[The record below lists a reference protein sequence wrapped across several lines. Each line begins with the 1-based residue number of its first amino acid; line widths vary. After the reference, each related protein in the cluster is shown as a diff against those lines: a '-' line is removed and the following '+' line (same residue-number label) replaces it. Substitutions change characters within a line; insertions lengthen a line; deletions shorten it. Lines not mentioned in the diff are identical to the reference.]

1 MLKLIQSGN
10 SKLHNQYMFNIE
22 VSTEICGRAICKGC
36 YAFKEQLRYP
46 SVVKARNSRY
56 LASQEVDFSQRIIK
70 EIQSIKKPFKA
81 FRIHSA
87 GEFYSQEYI
96 NKWTA
101 IAQALPNSSFYAFT
115 KRLPDFDFSQLVAL
129 PNVAIINSLHTGK
142 LNYDKLANLDPA
154 LPICP
159 ATTIKAGCGTDC
171 TFCFYK
177 GQADVSSIQFVRH

>member
-1 MLKLIQSGN
+1 MKLLKYEN
-10 SKLHNQYMFNIE
+10 AKLHNQLIFSIPA
-22 VSTEICGRAICKGC
+22 SQEICGRTCAGC
-36 YAFKEQLRYP
+36 YAIKFQRLYP
-46 SVVKARNSRY
+46 NVLPSRERLY
-56 LASQEVDFSQRIIK
+56 QESLQDDFVNLVIT
-70 EIQSIKKPFKA
+70 EIQSCKKPVIA
-81 FRIHSA
+81 IRIHES

-154 LPICP
+154 IPICP

-177 GQADVSSIQFVRH
+177 GQADVSGIQFKRH